1 MKEDYRV
8 MFDDKIYE
16 CVDFGFKKN
25 ENVDIV
31 IRPEDIDIVP
41 RGQGILTGEVK
52 SLLFKGVHYEIM
64 VQTVSGTAKT
74 VKMHVLANHDKVNP
88 EAHEKI
94 SANDFTMDLEDVAEM
109 TDADVIARANAQAWD
124 EEDEFISLSTVD
136 YDIKPQPGTY
146 PATFGTSKGTS
157 ITIKISVVEPK
168 YVEDNKHNIGITAFD
183 FYKTPDEI
191 KESVALNTDLKM
203 WASAEAWDLE
213 DDSPIEIS
221 EVKYDF
227 DPETITE
234 GDFDITFA
242 TKGRIFKIHT
252 TDFQEEG
259 KKVDLKFAPEDIH
272 VMSKMG
278 V

>member
-1 MKEDYRV
+1 MSSRIEQLIDEIETYIDHCKYQPLSNT
-8 MFDDKIYE
+8 KI
-16 CVDFGFKKN
+16 
-25 ENVDIV
+25 IV
-31 IRPEDIDIVP
+31 NKDEID
-41 RGQGILTGEVK
+41 E
-52 SLLFKGVHYEIM
+52 LLRELR
-64 VQTVSGTAKT
+64 S
-74 VKMHVLANHDKVNP
+74 
-88 EAHEKI
+88 
-94 SANDFTMDLEDVAEM
+94 
-109 TDADVIARANAQAWD
+109 
-124 EEDEFISLSTVD
+124 
-136 YDIKPQPGTY
+136 
-146 PATFGTSKGTS
+146 
-157 ITIKISVVEPK
+157 
-168 YVEDNKHNIGITAFD
+168 
-183 FYKTPDEI
+183 KTPDEI

-213 DDSPIEIS
+213 DDSPVEIS

-227 DPETITE
+227 DPEEIAE